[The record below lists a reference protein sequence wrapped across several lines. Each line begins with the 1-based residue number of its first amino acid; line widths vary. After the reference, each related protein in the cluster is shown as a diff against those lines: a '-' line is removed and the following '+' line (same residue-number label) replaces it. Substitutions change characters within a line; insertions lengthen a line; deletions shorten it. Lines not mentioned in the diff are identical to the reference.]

1 MTQKPMDIS
10 DWRAR
15 IDTVDQILVDLVN
28 RRLEFAIEIGRIKR
42 NSGQQIRD
50 ATREKEL
57 IDRLQRYNNGP
68 MSDAAISDLFTR
80 IIAEAR
86 ILEGETT

>member
-1 MTQKPMDIS
+1 MTQKPIDIS

-42 NSGQQIRD
+42 DSGLQVRD
-50 ATREKEL
+50 ATREREL

>member
-1 MTQKPMDIS
+1 MTQKPIDIS

-42 NSGQQIRD
+42 DSGLQVRD
-50 ATREKEL
+50 ATREREL

-68 MSDAAISDLFTR
+68 MSDAAISDLFTG

>member
-1 MTQKPMDIS
+1 MAEQPMDIS

-15 IDTVDQILVDLVN
+15 IDTVDQILIDLIN

-42 NSGQQIRD
+42 STGMQVRD
-50 ATREKEL
+50 AAREREL
-57 IDRLQRYNNGP
+57 IERLQRHNNGP
-68 MSDAAISDLFTR
+68 MSDAAIEDLFTR

-86 ILEGETT
+86 ILEGETE

>member
-1 MTQKPMDIS
+1 MAAEMDIS
-10 DWRAR
+10 DWRAK

-42 NSGQQIRD
+42 NSGQQVRD
-50 ATREKEL
+50 AAREREL
-57 IDRLQRYNNGP
+57 IERLQRHNNGP
-68 MSDAAISDLFTR
+68 MSDAAIADLFAR

>member
-1 MTQKPMDIS
+1 MTQKPIDIS

-42 NSGQQIRD
+42 DSGMQVRD
-50 ATREKEL
+50 ATREREL